1 MNQESD
7 EIYQNRLWNLRQ
19 IVKAA
24 GGTNAL
30 AKITG
35 RKNSQISDLAGPN
48 PQRNIGSKLSASLET
63 ELGLAPGSLDIPPP
77 KEAKVSDPYLSQIV
91 ATLAHTSDDDKQ
103 FVLAM
108 ANWIAARSTARS
120 AGKSAQ
126 GKINLGEV
134 VDNDLDVPG
143 FAPIIKP
150 VQRKRSNL

>member
-63 ELGLAPGSLDIPPP
+63 ELGLAPGRLDIPPP

-91 ATLAHTSDDDKQ
+91 ATLAHTMIESQ
-103 FVLAM
+103 LEALRIHFQQLC
-108 ANWIAARSTARS
+108 
-120 AGKSAQ
+120 AQ
-126 GKINLGEV
+126 
-134 VDNDLDVPG
+134 NDRFLRPSRESWQRDPLQ
-143 FAPIIKP
+143 IKNIEKP
-150 VQRKRSNL
+150 CF